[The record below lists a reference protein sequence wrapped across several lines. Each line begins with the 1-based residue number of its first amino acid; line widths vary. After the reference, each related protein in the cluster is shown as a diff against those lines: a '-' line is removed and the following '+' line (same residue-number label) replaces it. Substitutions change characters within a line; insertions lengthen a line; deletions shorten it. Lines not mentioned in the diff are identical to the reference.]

1 MMIHAHLEEAESKD
15 KLMPMGEGQS
25 NGWSRKGLNQDE
37 ILAQGFLFFLAGYET
52 TANTLAL
59 FGYHLAIQPEIQ
71 EKLYQVIKEAT
82 KYQVSSRRRVTLAGG
97 TNYFN
102 YLSV

>member
-1 MMIHAHLEEAESKD
+1 
-15 KLMPMGEGQS
+15 MPTGEGQS

-37 ILAQGFLFFLAGYET
+37 ILAQGFVFFLAGYET

-71 EKLYQVIKEAT
+71 EKLYQEIREAT
-82 KYQVSSRRRVTLAGG
+82 KDQVSSRGQVTLVGEQ
-97 TNYFN
+97 
-102 YLSV
+102 SVLVTFQSKLMH